1 MIVMAMCWWQCPAR
15 VGFGQSRS
23 ESEEKTPF
31 TLVEK
36 CKLKKSFQAT
46 NMVMITFSLVLR
58 KRVGRPSRVR
68 WSQSRSWDGAE
79 RGETPAKKKVSEAT
93 GMSRGLLEEVI
104 PPFYGVWGSRSF
116 TKFAPLFYLFKLV
129 SLKTKGII
137 SINASDSKS
146 HNNTC

>member
-1 MIVMAMCWWQCPAR
+1 MVDNNNDDDDDDDDDDECPAR

-68 WSQSRSWDGAE
+68 
-79 RGETPAKKKVSEAT
+79 
-93 GMSRGLLEEVI
+93 
-104 PPFYGVWGSRSF
+104 
-116 TKFAPLFYLFKLV
+116 
-129 SLKTKGII
+129 
-137 SINASDSKS
+137 
-146 HNNTC
+146 

>member
-1 MIVMAMCWWQCPAR
+1 MQKSTISSFFLASRGGGQYPAR

-68 WSQSRSWDGAE
+68 
-79 RGETPAKKKVSEAT
+79 
-93 GMSRGLLEEVI
+93 
-104 PPFYGVWGSRSF
+104 
-116 TKFAPLFYLFKLV
+116 
-129 SLKTKGII
+129 
-137 SINASDSKS
+137 
-146 HNNTC
+146 